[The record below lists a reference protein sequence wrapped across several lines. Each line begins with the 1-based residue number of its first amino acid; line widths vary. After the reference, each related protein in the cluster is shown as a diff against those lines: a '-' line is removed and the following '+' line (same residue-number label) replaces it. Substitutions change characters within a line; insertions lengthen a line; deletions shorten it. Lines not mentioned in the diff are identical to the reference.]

1 MDKLQ
6 LKKARY
12 ERRKLRVKRKIKAG
26 NISKLRLCISRSN
39 RGFYAQIIDDVKGH
53 TLVAAS
59 TYEKDFPQMK
69 VKGNKEA
76 AAALGKILA
85 EKAVS
90 QNIKSVV
97 FDRNGYLYH
106 GKVKAFADAA
116 REHGLEF

>member
-59 TYEKDFPQMK
+59 TYEKDFLQMK

>member
-1 MDKLQ
+1 MDKLH

-59 TYEKDFPQMK
+59 TYEKDFLQMK

>member
-1 MDKLQ
+1 MDKLH

-69 VKGNKEA
+69 VKGNRRRQPRWVRF
-76 AAALGKILA
+76 LR
-85 EKAVS
+85 
-90 QNIKSVV
+90 KSC
-97 FDRNGYLYH
+97 FTKY
-106 GKVKAFADAA
+106 
-116 REHGLEF
+116 